1 MCFPPADEEAP
12 DYGSGVR
19 QSGTAKISFEDQ
31 QYEKVEKIT
40 IQYYYFGDLCVHSYL
55 LTGLFCCLCL
65 QFQSESC
72 SVGLSRTGISQEE
85 LRIVEGE
92 GQNAE
97 VGPSADEVNNN
108 TCAGNRI
115 LRVNGQILSV

>member
-1 MCFPPADEEAP
+1 MWLTHPLHTHTHTPTYKAARVF
-12 DYGSGVR
+12 
-19 QSGTAKISFEDQ
+19 GT
-31 QYEKVEKIT
+31 
-40 IQYYYFGDLCVHSYL
+40 
-55 LTGLFCCLCL
+55 LCL

-72 SVGLSRTGISQEE
+72 SAGLSRTGISQEE

-97 VGPSADEVNNN
+97 MGPSADEVNNN

-115 LRVNGQILSV
+115 YEWMDTVCTKELEP

>member
-1 MCFPPADEEAP
+1 MKRFVLRAFPP
-12 DYGSGVR
+12 GSTCKHRAVKCIFH
-19 QSGTAKISFEDQ
+19 TF
-31 QYEKVEKIT
+31 
-40 IQYYYFGDLCVHSYL
+40 
-55 LTGLFCCLCL
+55 LF

-72 SVGLSRTGISQEE
+72 SAGLSRAGISQEE

-97 VGPSADEVNNN
+97 MVPSADEVNNN

-115 LRVNGQILSV
+115 

>member
-1 MCFPPADEEAP
+1 MFCA
-12 DYGSGVR
+12 
-19 QSGTAKISFEDQ
+19 
-31 QYEKVEKIT
+31 
-40 IQYYYFGDLCVHSYL
+40 L
-55 LTGLFCCLCL
+55 LL

-92 GQNAE
+92 GQNVE
-97 VGPSADEVNNN
+97 MGPSADEVNNN

-115 LRVNGQILSV
+115 YERMDACFECLGVCVVSGRPSY